1 MFCRIMNDLRTVLL
15 SVAIVE
21 KVGTDLSVWVAY

>member
-1 MFCRIMNDLRTVLL
+1 MNDLRTVLL